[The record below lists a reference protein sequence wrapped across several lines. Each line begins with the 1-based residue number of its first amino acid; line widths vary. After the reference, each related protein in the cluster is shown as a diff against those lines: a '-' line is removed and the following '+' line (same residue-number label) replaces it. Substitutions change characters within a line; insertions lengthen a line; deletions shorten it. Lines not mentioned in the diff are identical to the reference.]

1 MDWFKRKDKTLEK
14 QARTNVPD
22 GLWLK
27 CPGCGEIIYRAE
39 MERNFHV
46 CNNCEHHFRIGADNY
61 IGIICDDGSFQEHFE
76 KVLPADPLN
85 FKDRQKYSER
95 LKNARKKTG
104 LSEGVKVGLARL
116 DGRELAFGV
125 MDFSFLGG
133 SVGSALGER
142 IGRLIAL
149 AHERKLPLVIVS
161 SSGGMR
167 MQEGALSLMQ
177 MAKASALLRHYA
189 EARLPFISVLT
200 DPTTGGTTAS
210 FSMLGDI
217 ILAEPGAL
225 IGFAGPNVI
234 RNTIQ
239 QELPEGFQRSE
250 FLLEHGFLDAIV
262 SRHELKSTI
271 SVLLTHLMETDENPA
286 DQR

>member
-14 QARTNVPD
+14 QPRTNVPD

-27 CPGCGEIIYRAE
+27 CPGCGEIIYRQE

-46 CNNCEHHFRIGADNY
+46 CSGCQHHFRIGADQY
-61 IGIICDDGSFQEHFE
+61 LKIICDDDSFSEHFDE
-76 KVLPADPLN
+76 ITSIDPLK
-85 FKDRQKYSER
+85 FRDKQKYSER
-95 LKNARKKTG
+95 LKKASKKSG
-104 LSEGVKVGLARL
+104 LSEGIKTGLARSE
-116 DGRELAFGV
+116 GREIAIGV

-142 IGRLIAL
+142 LGRLIAL
-149 AHERKLPLVIVS
+149 AEEKEIPLIIIS

-177 MAKASALLRHYA
+177 MAKASAVLKSFSSVN
-189 EARLPFISVLT
+189 LPFISILT

-210 FSMLGDI
+210 FAMLGDI

-225 IGFAGPNVI
+225 IGFAGPTVI
-234 RNTIQ
+234 RDTIQ

-250 FLLEHGFLDAIV
+250 FLLEHGFLDAIGP
-262 SRHELKSTI
+262 RRELKS
-271 SVLLTHLMETDENPA
+271 SLNSLLTHLMENDANTVD
-286 DQR
+286 

>member
-14 QARTNVPD
+14 QTRTVVPD

-27 CPGCGEIIYRAE
+27 CPGCGEIIYRSE

-46 CNNCEHHFRIGADNY
+46 CDSCSHHFRIGADEY
-61 IGIICDDGSFQEHFE
+61 IRLLCDEDSFVEHFNE
-76 KVLPADPLN
+76 ITSIDPLN
-85 FKDRQKYSER
+85 FRDKQKYSER
-95 LKNARKKTG
+95 LKKAQKKSG
-104 LSEGVKVGLARL
+104 LSEGIKTGRAVLNGRPLAL
-116 DGRELAFGV
+116 GV

-149 AHERKLPLVIVS
+149 ARERKLPLVIIS

-177 MAKASALLRHYA
+177 MAKASALLKEYSSI
-189 EARLPFISVLT
+189 RLPFISILT

-210 FSMLGDI
+210 FAMLGDI

-262 SRHELKSTI
+262 PRRELKSTLD
-271 SVLLTHLMETDENPA
+271 SLLTHLMETDENSA
-286 DQR
+286 DE